1 MANPMTQP
9 MGQPVTGGDWENGL
23 CECSC
28 GSCII
33 GTCVPCLLVGRTSER
48 LRDPSMRDPES
59 INGDCM
65 IHGFLSVFT
74 GLAWIFTMM
83 KRTEIR
89 EQFGI
94 PGSSFGDCCTAYWCP
109 CCAVIQQDNEVK
121 FRLKP
126 VADMTQQPYQ
136 PQQDQMVMQNSF
148 ASAPPN
154 YTPAPN
160 YPPAQK

>member
-1 MANPMTQP
+1 MFLRQLHHRYLRAVLACVSFCQL
-9 MGQPVTGGDWENGL
+9 ENWAR
-23 CECSC
+23 CTDHT
-28 GSCII
+28 I
-33 GTCVPCLLVGRTSER
+33 TVVGRTSER